1 MVSSMWRCGGCLL
14 GFGFGAVWM
23 TAGIGSAL
31 VALLCAAGAYGISAT
46 LQRKQSARRAEA
58 FFARKEREPRR
69 RARSSSVAEPG
80 W

>member
-23 TAGIGSAL
+23 TAGIGSAFL
-31 VALLCAAGAYGISAT
+31 ALLCAAVAYGLT
-46 LQRKQSARRAEA
+46 TVLQRKQSSRRAEA

-69 RARSSSVAEPG
+69 WPRLAQ
-80 W
+80 